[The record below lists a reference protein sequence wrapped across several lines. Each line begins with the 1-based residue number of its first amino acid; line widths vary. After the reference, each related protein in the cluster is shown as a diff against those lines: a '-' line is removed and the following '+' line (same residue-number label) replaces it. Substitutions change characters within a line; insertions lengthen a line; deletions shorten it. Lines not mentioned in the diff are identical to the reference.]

1 MNERSA
7 PDAGRACP
15 DGTPPASP
23 PPVTTAPQS
32 APRFTAPAGSG
43 TRAGAG
49 TPGAPSGSGTPDA
62 PSGTGRQAEPADL
75 AAPAAPADPA
85 GEATAGKPP
94 AGEANAGQPAAGKP
108 ATGEADGTV
117 TGKATGAATGNA
129 TGKAGG
135 KSATVRTGPLLLVLL
150 SAVFMAQFDFFVVN
164 VAAPSLGRELRA
176 GPVALEMIVGGYAF
190 TYASGMITGGWLG
203 DLYGYRRIFLAG
215 TTGFTVASL
224 LCGLALTPG
233 QLIAARLL
241 QGLGAAVMV
250 PQVLA
255 SFTAVLPAGAR
266 SRAFGWYGAAGGL
279 GSIAGQVLG
288 GALVQADFLGLGWR
302 TVFLVNVPVGVGTLL
317 AAHRVLPRT
326 GHRAGAA
333 RLDLRGAVGVALAL
347 ALLLVPLALGRTE
360 GWPAWTWVSMALAV
374 AVGALTVRWQRVLR
388 RRGGAPVLELSLLRE
403 PGYRSGIAAAAVF
416 MAYFAS
422 FMFTLTLLLQDGLG
436 LNAQEAGLV
445 FTAPGVAF
453 ACSSLAGRHLVGRWG
468 LRAVQAGAA
477 LTLLGLLA
485 LAVLVS
491 ATRGQTVPGGLP
503 ALMAV
508 LGVAS
513 LGNGLVLPQLLG
525 ASLRRVAGERAGI
538 GSAMLTTAQQFGG
551 AAGVTVVG
559 GVFFA
564 LAPQGAGAAMTGAT
578 WLNAGLVAG
587 VALLVTVIRGQAR
600 RAP

>member
-1 MNERSA
+1 M
-7 PDAGRACP
+7 
-15 DGTPPASP
+15 
-23 PPVTTAPQS
+23 
-32 APRFTAPAGSG
+32 
-43 TRAGAG
+43 
-49 TPGAPSGSGTPDA
+49 
-62 PSGTGRQAEPADL
+62 
-75 AAPAAPADPA
+75 
-85 GEATAGKPP
+85 
-94 AGEANAGQPAAGKP
+94 
-108 ATGEADGTV
+108 
-117 TGKATGAATGNA
+117 
-129 TGKAGG
+129 
-135 KSATVRTGPLLLVLL
+135 LL

-190 TYASGMITGGWLG
+190 TYASGMITGGRLG
-203 DLYGYRRIFLAG
+203 DLHGYRRIFLAG
-215 TTGFTVASL
+215 TAGFTVASL
-224 LCGLALTPG
+224 LCGLAVTPG

-302 TVFLVNVPVGVGTLL
+302 TVFLVNVPVGVGTLV

-326 GHRAGAA
+326 GRRAGAA

-491 ATRGQTVPGGLP
+491 AARGQTVPGGLP

-525 ASLRRVAGERAGI
+525 ASLRRVDGERAGI

-564 LAPQGAGAAMTGAT
+564 LAPQGAGAAMAGAT

-600 RAP
+600 RAL

>member
-1 MNERSA
+1 MNERSD
-7 PDAGRACP
+7 PDTGRACP

-32 APRFTAPAGSG
+32 APRPTAPAGPG

-49 TPGAPSGSGTPDA
+49 TPDAPSGS
-62 PSGTGRQAEPADL
+62 GRQAEPADL

-85 GEATAGKPP
+85 AP
-94 AGEANAGQPAAGKP
+94 AGEAAAGQSAAGEATAGKP

-117 TGKATGAATGNA
+117 

-190 TYASGMITGGWLG
+190 TYASGMITGGRLG

-564 LAPQGAGAAMTGAT
+564 LAPQGAGAAMAGAT

-600 RAP
+600 RARDERPAR